1 MRKNI
6 KIMFGIILLTVIFC
20 VCFGSLKFMFTDKNE
35 RYIDHIVN
43 KDADSTIGITE
54 IPEDRIVDASF
65 TSHLPLIIID
75 TQGQEIINYKRYNS
89 ESGSFDVPEGIDPYC
104 PITLSVIDNADH
116 INKLSDPV
124 STLSLGKI
132 KVRGNNS
139 SSSQLPKFQYSIK
152 LVDEEGNN
160 QKVSLLGFGEES
172 SWIINPTIRD
182 SSYIRNYL
190 TYNLIGMIEPFQPD
204 VRYCE
209 VIFKNGNSY
218 EYSGLYMLYEPVRV
232 SENRVNIS
240 KNESKYNLGLGF
252 LLRKDRLDK
261 SRITLNTWA
270 TEMGYYEFIGN
281 GGSVNKSYFTLE
293 YPKNENVNQQVIDD
307 ITNYMSEVEKIL
319 YSENQNVLVTIDQ
332 YIDLQSFADYF
343 IFNEFFGSYDA
354 GMHSTYL
361 YKSPS
366 GKLKMGP
373 YWDFDGAMDNSTN
386 EMGEM
391 DILVIQYYPWFE
403 NLLQLDSFVKLIDER
418 YHELRKT
425 VLNEDYIY
433 NFIDE
438 AQDYLGNAI
447 LRDRSVYGFYYN
459 DLKRV
464 EEKDT
469 NIVIDRRRFDVEGET
484 QRVKDY
490 IHIHG
495 KAMDK
500 HIEDFKLNIS
510 FYGNSSNYNNLLA
523 FGFIIVVLICSVLAQ
538 RYRHLK

>member
-20 VCFGSLKFMFTDKNE
+20 VSFGSLKFLFTDKKE

-75 TQGQEIINYKRYNS
+75 TQGQEIINYKRHNP
-89 ESGSFDVPEGIDPYC
+89 ENNSFDIPEGIDPYFSM
-104 PITLSVIDNADH
+104 TLSVIDNDDH
-116 INKLSDPV
+116 MNKLSDPA
-124 STLSLGKI
+124 STVSLGKI
-132 KVRGNNS
+132 KVRGNS
-139 SSSQLPKFQYSIK
+139 SSSLRLPKFQYSIK
-152 LVDEEGNN
+152 LLDEEGN
-160 QKVSLLGFGEES
+160 KEKISLLGFGEES
-172 SWIINPTIRD
+172 SWILNPTIND

-190 TYNLIGMIEPFQPD
+190 TYNITGMIEPFQPD

-232 SENRVNIS
+232 SENRINIS

-252 LLRKDRLDK
+252 LIRKDRFDK

-270 TEMGYYEFIGN
+270 TDMGYYVSLRRDGRT
-281 GGSVNKSYFTLE
+281 SKSYFALE

-307 ITNYMSEVEKIL
+307 ITNYISEIERIL
-319 YSENQNVLVTIDQ
+319 YSEDRDILVTIDQ

-343 IFNEFFGSYDA
+343 IFNEFFGNYDA
-354 GMHSTYL
+354 GLYSTYM

-373 YWDFDGAMDNSTN
+373 YWDFDGAFDNSTN
-386 EMGEM
+386 EMGEL

-403 NLLQLDSFVKLIDER
+403 KLLQLDSFVELLEDR

-425 VLNEDYIY
+425 ILNEDYIY

-459 DLKRV
+459 DLKII

-469 NIVIDRRRFDVEGET
+469 NLVIDRRRFDVEGET

-495 KAMDK
+495 KIMDMNIEEFK
-500 HIEDFKLNIS
+500 HNIS
-510 FYGNSSNYNNLLA
+510 YYGNSSNFNNLLA
-523 FGFIIVVLICSVLAQ
+523 FGFIIIVLICSVLAQ